1 VIRQGNPVALGP
13 AILPPSQYVRKGCS
27 NGREDETQSLTE
39 SASQER
45 RDCGAPVWRS
55 EPLGTMTAVALK
67 MSSLDVSSAWDP
79 VEAKFSSPAVVGYA
93 LAVRAVENEKPS
105 AKADSGSEA
114 ALADLYAKY
123 SPAIY
128 AHCRRFLQT
137 PAAARDATQ
146 EAFVR
151 VLARGVVLPREEEAL
166 RYLYRV
172 STNVCLNLLREHN
185 VHTRAVPSL
194 AASVSHVG
202 SAESSFADREFVN
215 AVLDRCGQGGAQ
227 VAIMHYLDGMSQV
240 EIAEVLGITRRT
252 VFNRLRKLARIAGDL
267 LRSVPKREG
276 SSDVSK
282 EGE

>member
-1 VIRQGNPVALGP
+1 MTSIGATL
-13 AILPPSQYVRKGCS
+13 
-27 NGREDETQSLTE
+27 
-39 SASQER
+39 SASLGR
-45 RDCGAPVWRS
+45 PPFLAAGAGAIFPTS
-55 EPLGTMTAVALK
+55 TAVSYA
-67 MSSLDVSSAWDP
+67 SA
-79 VEAKFSSPAVVGYA
+79 AS
-93 LAVRAVENEKPS
+93 AVENDKGS
-105 AKADSGSEA
+105 SKAAQASEM
-114 ALADLYAKY
+114 ALASLYAKF

-128 AHCRRFLQT
+128 AHCRRFLQS

-185 VHTRAVPSL
+185 VHTRAAPAL
-194 AASVSHVG
+194 IANTAHVN
-202 SAESSFADREFVN
+202 SAESGLADREFVN
-215 AVLDRCGQGGAQ
+215 AVLDRCGEGGAQ

-267 LRSVPKREG
+267 LRAAPRASA
-276 SSDVSK
+276 SK
-282 EGE
+282 EGR

>member
-1 VIRQGNPVALGP
+1 M
-13 AILPPSQYVRKGCS
+13 PS
-27 NGREDETQSLTE
+27 L
-39 SASQER
+39 A
-45 RDCGAPVWRS
+45 ARS
-55 EPLGTMTAVALK
+55 TWAEKL
-67 MSSLDVSSAWDP
+67 
-79 VEAKFSSPAVVGYA
+79 KFSSSPCVGYA
-93 LAVRAVENEKPS
+93 PAVSAVENEKGSSKIDS
-105 AKADSGSEA
+105 ATET
-114 ALADLYAKY
+114 ALAGLYAKY
-123 SPAIY
+123 APAIY

-185 VHTRAVPSL
+185 VHTRAAPSL
-194 AASVSHVG
+194 AANVSQAG
-202 SAESSFADREFVN
+202 STESSFADREFVS

-252 VFNRLRKLARIAGDL
+252 VFNRLRKLTRIAEDL
-267 LRSVPKREG
+267 LRSVPRKEG
-276 SSDVSK
+276 PSEVLK